1 MRSTVQRQRLTPR
14 ERAIALLL
22 AEGFKYGAIAR
33 RLSISTST
41 VATHV
46 RHIKS
51 RLGVSTR
58 SEIVAWV
65 AAQGTAAH
73 TAIVPDAR
81 SGPLGEPEVSHDP
94 DVARWTM
101 ARSRR
106 WERR

>member
-41 VATHV
+41 VATHI

-51 RLGVSTR
+51 RLGVPTR

-73 TAIVPDAR
+73 TDIVPAAR
-81 SGPLGEPEVSHDP
+81 SSPLGEPKVSHAP
-94 DVARWTM
+94 DVPRRTIAL
-101 ARSRR
+101 SRR